1 MTQEEFEQ
9 KLFDRSALCFIITI
23 VFCLIAFIGGELRYA
38 YKYYPTEQSCLEKL
52 PRNLKCRQMWAATTL
67 VTNMDEK

>member
-23 VFCLIAFIGGELRYA
+23 AFCLIAFISGRVYQMT
-38 YKYYPTEQSCLEKL
+38 KYYPTEQSCLEKL
-52 PRNLKCRQMWAATTL
+52 PRNLKCEQRWKADTL
-67 VTNMDEK
+67 VTNMEEK